1 MEAQPSSSSSR
12 GWRFWLIIA
21 GCAVTSLLTAVESTV
36 TSTALPTISRDLNAG
51 ESYIWFVNAFFLSST
66 AFQPLYGQLADVWGR
81 RWPLISAVAFFALG
95 SGISGGASSSGMLIA
110 GRTVQ
115 GVGLGGV
122 NMLVDI
128 VVCDLVPLRE
138 RGQIMALIFVVFAV
152 GSSLGPFIGGAFTEN
167 VTWRW
172 SFYIS
177 LPIAG
182 AAIGLMLL
190 FLQVK
195 YQKNTTLVQKLK
207 RIDWLGNG
215 LLIAS
220 VVAILIALSFG
231 GTTYSWSSWHVV
243 VPLVLGLLG
252 LLVAFPAIQATPKLC
267 PEPTMPL
274 RLFANRTSL
283 AAFTLTFLH
292 GMLLYWTIYFLPV
305 YFQGV
310 KSSSPI
316 RSGVQLLPT
325 VIVTVPAAIVAG
337 VVLTKT
343 GRYKPIQIAGFVF
356 MALGM
361 GLFSLLD
368 KNSSTGAWTG
378 FQLLAGIGSGF
389 VITSTLPAAQAEL
402 AETDVAASTATW
414 AFLRSLGS
422 VWGVAIPAA
431 IFNNQFASR
440 VAAAGL
446 DKDSRIAA
454 ILNSSGAY
462 EQASGDFVSTFPM
475 DVQPAI
481 IEAYTGAMQRVWQI
495 SVVFAGLGFIIAWLE
510 KEVELRTTLESEF
523 GLKEK
528 DQLEEK
534 DDLRVV
540 EEGPNK

>member
-1 MEAQPSSSSSR
+1 MGAQPSSSSSR

-182 AAIGLMLL
+182 AAI
-190 FLQVK
+190 
-195 YQKNTTLVQKLK
+195 VQKLK

-243 VPLVLGLLG
+243 VPLVLGLVG

-446 DKDSRIAA
+446 DKDPRIAA
-454 ILNSSGAY
+454 ILGSSGAY
-462 EQASGDFVSTFPM
+462 EQASGDFVSTFPA

-523 GLKEK
+523 GLKE
-528 DQLEEK
+528 DRVEEK
-534 DDLRVV
+534 DDLRVI
-540 EEGPNK
+540 EAGPTK